1 MDAAKSD
8 NVKARILCAD
18 GEYIKKPFTGTAVD
32 SQQLLMQQA
41 QQQATTPS
49 ELPQKEGFFSRL
61 RHRIFK

>member
-1 MDAAKSD
+1 MDAAKAD

-41 QQQATTPS
+41 QQQQTTPS
-49 ELPQKEGFFSRL
+49 ELPQKEGFFARL